1 MLIANLSLNKIH
13 LTFLLCETNL
23 DDSINSDNFSVRSY
37 LPLIR
42 KDFSTHIHG
51 LVVYVKEGLPF
62 VWHLSLENSA
72 DSYLCFRLALLHSV
86 SYFFFLY
93 RSPSLSLCMVYDS
106 ISSNIDEVLLINQS
120 ANVFVFVDFYVHHK
134 DCLTYSG
141 KTDIPGELCSNFSSQ
156 MTLHRWLTFLIG
168 SQTVILTV
176 LLFWIYFILLR
187 LVFVLR
193 WLSLHCE
200 ILIMLLS

>member
-1 MLIANLSLNKIH
+1 MCINLRDL
-13 LTFLLCETNL
+13 
-23 DDSINSDNFSVRSY
+23 INSGNFSVGGY

-42 KDFSTHIHG
+42 KDSSTHMHG
-51 LVVYVKEGLPF
+51 LTVYVKEGLPF
-62 VWHLSLENSA
+62 ARDLSLENSA

-134 DCLTYSG
+134 DSLTYSG
-141 KTDIPGELCSNFSSQ
+141 RTDIPGELCSNFSSQ

-176 LLFWIYFILLR
+176 LLFWIYFFLMQV
-187 LVFVLR
+187 LVLQ
-193 WLSLHCE
+193 WLSLHWA
-200 ILIMLLS
+200 ILIML

>member
-1 MLIANLSLNKIH
+1 MRV
-13 LTFLLCETNL
+13 CP
-23 DDSINSDNFSVRSY
+23 
-37 LPLIR
+37 PLIQ
-42 KDFSTHIHG
+42 KDSSIHMDG
-51 LVVYVKEGLPF
+51 LVVKEVLHF
-62 VWHLSLENSA
+62 AQDLSLENSA
-72 DSYLCFRLALLHSV
+72 DSYLCFWLALLHSV

-141 KTDIPGELCSNFSSQ
+141 RTDIPGELCSNFSSQ

-200 ILIMLLS
+200 ILIMLSS